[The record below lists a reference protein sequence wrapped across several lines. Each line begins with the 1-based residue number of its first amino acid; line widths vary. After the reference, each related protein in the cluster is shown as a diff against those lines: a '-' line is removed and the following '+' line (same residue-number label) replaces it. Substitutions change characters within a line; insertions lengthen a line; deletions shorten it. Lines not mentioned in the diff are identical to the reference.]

1 MKQAQGGG
9 GIWGKVS
16 DQPQAQG
23 GFLKE
28 VMPELSL
35 EKGVGIH
42 QMGEG
47 IRDVVQVE
55 WHVRRL
61 RGIRF
66 YRKSLNAPGCEA
78 GEVWGVD
85 GERLAK
91 AFEVMGGA
99 WALSRR

>member
-1 MKQAQGGG
+1 MASGG
-9 GIWGKVS
+9 KCLTS
-16 DQPQAQG
+16 LKHRE

-28 VMPELSL
+28 VMPELGL

-42 QMGEG
+42 HMGEG
-47 IRDVVQVE
+47 IRDVYQVE

-66 YRKSLNAPGCEA
+66 YRKSLNAPGYEA

-91 AFEVMGGA
+91 AFEVMGRSVGFI
-99 WALSRR
+99 